1 MKHPNYLLT
10 AVFLLISASSLLS
23 QTTKE
28 EFLKN
33 RRHASGIYQPYYFEA
48 VESTPAPK
56 GYKPFYISHYGRH
69 GSRWVQTAET
79 YTYPQ
84 GILSKAHDEGKLTP
98 LGESVYKRVD
108 AAAKDAWNRYGD
120 LSQLGA
126 NEHREIAERMFQSF
140 PEVFSTKKGKQC
152 KVYSRSTVVPR
163 CILSMAA
170 NNEKLKELNPRIKFI
185 REASDRNRYLNN
197 RYTQTKKDSVNAI
210 RDNFLAER
218 LNLNGFKSK
227 LFNDSVYA
235 ARIVDNPLSFM
246 KSIHLIATDIPCVDS
261 LDFTLFD
268 IFTDDELFTLWQGNN
283 MSLYYTCGPS
293 NANGKVVR
301 DSSKLL
307 LKDILDCA
315 EKAVNGG
322 DISADLRFG
331 HDTYI
336 IPLLTLMDIKG
347 MNITTDNPEK
357 IYQFWSDFKIS
368 PMGVNLQIIFYR
380 SSNDSEILVK
390 LLHCEKEVEIP
401 IKSDIAP
408 YYKWEDFKA
417 YYKAKLSE

>member
-1 MKHPNYLLT
+1 MKHPYFSFT
-10 AVFLLISASSLLS
+10 AAFLLISASLFS

-28 EFLKN
+28 EFIKN
-33 RRHASGIYQPYYFEA
+33 PRHASGIYQPYYFEITK
-48 VESTPAPK
+48 STPAPK
-56 GYKPFYISHYGRH
+56 DYKPFYISHYGRH

-84 GILSKAHDEGKLTP
+84 GILGKAHEEGKLSQ

-126 NEHREIAERMFQSF
+126 QEHEEIAERMFFSF
-140 PEVFSTKKGKQC
+140 PEVFSTKNGKKC
-152 KVYSRSTVVPR
+152 KIYSRSTIVPR

-170 NNEKLKELNPRIKFI
+170 NNEKLKELNPEIEFI

-197 RYTQTKKDSVNAI
+197 RYTQTKKDSAYTI
-210 RDNFLAER
+210 RDNFLSA
-218 LNLNGFKSK
+218 NLNVN
-227 LFNDSVYA
+227 LFISRLFTDQVYA
-235 ARIVDNPLSFM
+235 KTIVDNPLLFM
-246 KSIHLIATDIPCVDS
+246 RSIHLIATDIPCVDS
-261 LDFTLFD
+261 LNFTLFD
-268 IFTDDELFTLWQGNN
+268 IFTEEELFTLWQGSN

-293 NANGKVVR
+293 GINGKVVR

-315 EKAVNGG
+315 ERAINGG

-331 HDTYI
+331 HDSYI
-336 IPLLTLMDIKG
+336 IPLLALMDING
-347 MNITTDNPEK
+347 MNVRTDDPEK
-357 IYQFWSDFKIS
+357 IYQVWSDFKIS

-380 SSNDSEILVK
+380 SDKCKDVLVK
-390 LLHCEKEVEIP
+390 ILHCEKEVEIP

-417 YYKAKLSE
+417 YYKAKLAE

>member
-1 MKHPNYLLT
+1 MKHLNYILS
-10 AVFLLISASSLLS
+10 AVFILISASLLS

-33 RRHASGIYQPYYFEA
+33 QRNASGIYQPYYFEA
-48 VESTPAPK
+48 TESTPAPK

-108 AAAKDAWNRYGD
+108 AAANDAWNRYGD

-126 NEHREIAERMFQSF
+126 KEHKDIAERMFFSF
-140 PEVFSTKKGKQC
+140 PEVFSTNNGKKC
-152 KVYSRSTVVPR
+152 KIYSRSTVVPR

-170 NNEKLKELNPRIKFI
+170 NNEKLKELNPEIEFI

-197 RYTQTKKDSVNAI
+197 RYTLTKKDSVYAI
-210 RDNFLAER
+210 RDNFLSK
-218 LNLNGFKSK
+218 NLNTNLFISK
-227 LFNDSVYA
+227 LFNDPEYA
-235 ARIVDNPLSFM
+235 SKIVDNPLSFM

-261 LDFTLFD
+261 LDFSLFD
-268 IFTDDELFTLWQGNN
+268 IFTKDELFTLWQGSN

-293 NANGKVVR
+293 NVNGKVVR

-315 EKAVNGG
+315 ERAVNSG

-336 IPLLTLMDIKG
+336 IPLLLLMDIKG
-347 MNITTDNPEK
+347 MNVTTDDPEK
-357 IYQFWSDFKIS
+357 IYQVWSDFKVS
-368 PMGVNLQIIFYR
+368 PMGANLQIIFYKN
-380 SSNDSEILVK
+380 SKNSDILLK
-390 LLHCEKEVEIP
+390 ILHCEKEVEIP
-401 IKSDIAP
+401 IKSNIAP
-408 YYKWEDFKA
+408 YYKWEDFKV
-417 YYKAKLSE
+417 YYESKLAE